1 MSFIKNEKGFTLIE
15 MLIVLLVIT
24 VLLFLMIPNISKYT
38 DAINNKGCDA
48 FIAMVQGQVQAY
60 EMDHNEYPSS
70 ISQLKDGGY
79 VSKTS
84 CPNGHGVNIG
94 ADGKVTEVAK

>member
-1 MSFIKNEKGFTLIE
+1 MSLLRNEKGFTLIE

-24 VLLFLMIPNISKYT
+24 VLLFLMIPNISQHT
-38 DAINNKGCDA
+38 STINNKGCDA
-48 FIAMVQGQVQAY
+48 FVAMVQGQVQAY
-60 EMDHNEYPSS
+60 EMDHNAFPTS

-84 CPNGHGVNIG
+84 CPNGNSVSIDASGN
-94 ADGKVTEVAK
+94 VTEVSK